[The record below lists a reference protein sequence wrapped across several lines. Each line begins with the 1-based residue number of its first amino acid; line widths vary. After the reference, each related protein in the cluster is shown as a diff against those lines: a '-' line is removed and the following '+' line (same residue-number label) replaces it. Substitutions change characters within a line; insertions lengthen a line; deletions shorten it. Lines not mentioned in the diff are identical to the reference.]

1 MTLHNK
7 VSKGMFFFS
16 SMCVLSGDY
25 GSCIAACI
33 VSVHDPHHDHNW
45 KRKVHIESKVS
56 YLTAVYLY
64 TILGTRLAIGGNLFT

>member
-1 MTLHNK
+1 
-7 VSKGMFFFS
+7 
-16 SMCVLSGDY
+16 MCVLSGDY

-64 TILGTRLAIGGNLFT
+64 TILG